1 MDGFVTARS
10 PACALLN
17 THRVIRAT
25 DAELSALHLLEMT
38 FQTEIRVARGEH
50 LGIHRAMRAVTRRAA
65 FVHRFMLEHIRAAL
79 GGVTFQTRLILR
91 LQRRAPAEMRCAFVG
106 WMTFNASHLAFRH
119 GMMTRQIKLAAHIAV
134 TCETNLLSCPCRRCR
149 ESCAEIVRRRTPR
162 RHVIRRFCFAAG
174 FRVDAG
180 GAVTGFATRVQDI
193 WPAHRQHSVISR
205 LK

>member
-50 LGIHRAMRAVTRRAA
+50 LGVHRAMRAVTRRAA

-119 GMMTRQIKLAAHIAV
+119 WMVAWQIELAPDLGV
-134 TCETNLLSCPCRRCR
+134 
-149 ESCAEIVRRRTPR
+149 
-162 RHVIRRFCFAAG
+162 AG
-174 FRVDAG
+174 EAN
-180 GAVTGFATRVQDI
+180 GFARTR
-193 WPAHRQHSVISR
+193 SR
-205 LK
+205 C